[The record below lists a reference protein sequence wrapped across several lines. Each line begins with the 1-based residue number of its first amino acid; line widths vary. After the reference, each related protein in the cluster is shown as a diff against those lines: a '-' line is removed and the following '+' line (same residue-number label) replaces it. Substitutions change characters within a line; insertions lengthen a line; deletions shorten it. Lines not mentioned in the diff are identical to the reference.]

1 MQVTGGSLEES
12 REALKIA
19 ETDGLFC
26 FCCLNSVELLIC
38 FQTLFLLV
46 QPVVLLVGR
55 LFCTVGVHPTRC
67 KVVYSSFEYQQGKNE
82 ACHNLIHIHQLQRP

>member
-67 KVVYSSFEYQQGKNE
+67 KVVYSSVFVY
-82 ACHNLIHIHQLQRP
+82 HSW